1 MFLHKASIY
10 VSAAFFFYCCDKAQ
24 KTRPRKPTFFSIPY
38 LQEPMTYLHKVAIDD
53 KLEKNNKVT
62 VCERVRIFTYV
73 FLAFDDTTCLTYCV
87 SQKD

>member
-1 MFLHKASIY
+1 MTKLRKH
-10 VSAAFFFYCCDKAQ
+10 DL
-24 KTRPRKPTFFSIPY
+24 RKPTFFSIPY

-53 KLEKNNKVT
+53 ILETNFKVT

-73 FLAFDDTTCLTYCV
+73 FLVFDDTTCLTYCV